1 MKHTRIIFFYIVTAL
16 AAVYARTAQILYL
29 TEEGSGFFTPDGR
42 PAAIVL
48 TIFIVLA
55 VAAACFVSF
64 LSKRTPKKP
73 PEESVAVTVAHIVLA
88 VACLFEALVVRY
100 TTGAVIFVMV
110 TRVLALLS
118 ALCLLIKAFGRF
130 LKLGASAIKL
140 TLVLPVAFLLMKT
153 VSVFTVYASVS
164 VIATN
169 VFYLA
174 FLAGAVIYM
183 LLLAK
188 FENGIMP
195 RRSSYALFP
204 AMIFTTIAAACCVLP
219 YIAVLF
225 SGRTALLHDSPE
237 NFVLCLAVAV
247 FVNIY
252 TFATYHRS
260 NLLRRRVKT
269 RRLQVED
276 TYTRLGNQF
285 LIGEEVSDSLQ
296 KNADEPTEEQP
307 PLPDPTLTADDDL
320 PDNI

>member
-1 MKHTRIIFFYIVTAL
+1 ML
-16 AAVYARTAQILYL
+16 
-29 TEEGSGFFTPDGR
+29 
-42 PAAIVL
+42 
-48 TIFIVLA
+48 
-55 VAAACFVSF
+55 
-64 LSKRTPKKP
+64 
-73 PEESVAVTVAHIVLA
+73 
-88 VACLFEALVVRY
+88 
-100 TTGAVIFVMV
+100 
-110 TRVLALLS
+110 TRVFALLS

-225 SGRTALLHDSPE
+225 SGKTALLHDSPE
-237 NFVLCLAVAV
+237 NFVLCIAVAV

-260 NLLRRRVKT
+260 NLLRRRIKT

-296 KNADEPTEEQP
+296 KNADEPTEEQL